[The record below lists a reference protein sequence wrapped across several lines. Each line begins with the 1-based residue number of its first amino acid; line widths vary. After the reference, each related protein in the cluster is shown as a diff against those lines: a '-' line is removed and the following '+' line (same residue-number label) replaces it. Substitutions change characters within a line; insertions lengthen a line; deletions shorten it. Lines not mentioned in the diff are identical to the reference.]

1 MEQGAVSG
9 KRGSRSERMPP
20 QLHGLHVEHLGASWC
35 FTNRGQPPRVRSAP
49 PGWTEAARPSP
60 RTRRAAAPPP
70 CHHHSERQTC
80 AHRVETVGRGGGG
93 WLAHVE
99 KEMFEWVGMHGVD
112 EPIFTILRSKRL
124 KRDTMENVY
133 TAPQHR
139 ITRVVGRAVRGGN
152 AWCRRPRGYAYCAPN
167 V

>member
-1 MEQGAVSG
+1 MYLPVLVRATHRNASGWSRVQSRAREAAAVSAC
-9 KRGSRSERMPP
+9 RRS
-20 QLHGLHVEHLGASWC
+20 LHVEHLGASWC

-49 PGWTEAARPSP
+49 PGWTEAARSSP

-112 EPIFTILRSKRL
+112 EPIFTIWRSKRL
-124 KRDTMENVY
+124 KRDTMDNRTY
-133 TAPQHR
+133 IPHLNTASL
-139 ITRVVGRAVRGGN
+139 GSWGEL
-152 AWCRRPRGYAYCAPN
+152 
-167 V
+167 